1 MIEAAPAP
9 AGTRPSSP
17 APTEPAPT
25 PGRPYRRGRYLALLA
40 LIAVAGGALRV
51 GYVLVAK
58 RHDPLVGDQIYY
70 SAMGRVLARGDGFR
84 DPFIKDRVV
93 PSADHP
99 PLTAIV
105 AAPAGWLSDDPATV
119 VLLQRLTMCVVGAAG
134 VFAVGLAARQAGPR
148 RHRDAVGLVAAALA
162 AVYPGF
168 WINDGLVM
176 AESLGLLSVA
186 LAIWATYRAL
196 DEPRTRRFALL
207 GIAIGLAALTRAE
220 ALLLAPLLVL
230 PAALTRRVPGR
241 ERPTPRQRVGW
252 IAASAAAVVLVV
264 GPWVGANMV
273 RFADATTLST
283 NDGLTL
289 LGTNCDPAWKGP
301 GKGLWVLQCIGA
313 VDSTGDGVDDWTKTE
328 RGLDRLGDLPD
339 WSVVSSKYRTA
350 ALRYLREHLGELPS
364 VVMVREGRL
373 WGVYKVGGMVFYNT
387 GEGREDWASWAAA
400 IAWWVVAVPGLAG
413 LLLLRREE
421 RPAWPLVVQLGAAA
435 LVGAVFYGLWR
446 FRIGADAAMVISAA
460 ATVVWLGERF
470 SGRRRKPVST

>member
-1 MIEAAPAP
+1 MIEAAAAP

-17 APTEPAPT
+17 APTD
-25 PGRPYRRGRYLALLA
+25 PGPSGVRPYRRGRYLALLA
-40 LIAVAGGALRV
+40 LVAVAGGALRM
-51 GYVLVAK
+51 GYVLAAK

-84 DPFIKDRVV
+84 DPFITWRVV

-105 AAPAGWLSDDPATV
+105 AAPAGWLSDDPETV
-119 VLLQRLTMCVVGAAG
+119 VLLQRLTMCIVGAAG
-134 VFAVGLAARQAGPR
+134 VFFVGLAARQAGPR
-148 RHRDAVGLVAAALA
+148 RHRDAVGLVAAVLA

-186 LAIWATYRAL
+186 MAIWATYRVL
-196 DEPRTRRFALL
+196 DAPKARRFALL
-207 GIAIGLAALTRAE
+207 GIAVGLAALTRAE

-241 ERPTPRQRVGW
+241 ERPMPRHRVGW
-252 IAASAAAVVLVV
+252 IAAGAATVAIVV
-264 GPWVGANMV
+264 GPWIGANMA
-273 RFADATTLST
+273 RFEEPTTLST

-289 LGTNCDPAWKGP
+289 LGTNCDPAWRGP
-301 GKGLWVLQCIGA
+301 GKGLWVLQCIAA
-313 VDSTGDGVDDWTKTE
+313 VDSTGDGVDDWEKTE
-328 RGLDRLGDLPD
+328 RGIDRLGDLAD
-339 WSVVSSKYRTA
+339 WSVVSGKYRSA
-350 ALRYLREHLGELPS
+350 ALDYLRDHLSDLPS

-460 ATVVWLGERF
+460 VTLVWTWERL
-470 SGRRRKPVST
+470 SRRRRRPA